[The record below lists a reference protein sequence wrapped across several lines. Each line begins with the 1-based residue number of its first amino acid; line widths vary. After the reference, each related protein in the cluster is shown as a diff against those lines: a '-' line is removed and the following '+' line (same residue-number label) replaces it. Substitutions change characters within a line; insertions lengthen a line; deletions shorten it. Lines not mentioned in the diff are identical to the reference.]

1 MTKKNS
7 MLTEMVNSAESIAIG
22 GHVRPDGDCVGS
34 CLGVYLYLRK
44 HFPDKQ
50 IHVYLESIP
59 DVFHFLKGS
68 EDIFHEIP
76 DNKVYD
82 LFILLDCGD
91 AKRLGF
97 SAPLYENAKKSF
109 CIDHHVSNQA
119 FATENYI
126 EPDASST
133 CELVYNLLGT
143 EEVTF
148 EIAECLYVGMV
159 HDTGVFRH
167 SCTHPSTMCAAA
179 DLMGKGINFTKII
192 TETFDEKTFAQNQV
206 MGYALVNAIQ
216 FQDGWGVASHVD
228 MEQMAV
234 YQVHPKQLDGIVNQL
249 KLTKGADLAVFM
261 YELEKGFYKVSLRST
276 EKIDVSSLAQIF
288 GGGGH
293 ARAAG
298 FGMNGTFT
306 DILEKVKIA
315 ALKQLGN

>member
-1 MTKKNS
+1 
-7 MLTEMVNSAESIAIG
+7 MLTEMVKSAESIAIG

-34 CLGVYLYLRK
+34 CLGVYLYLKK

-59 DVFHFLKGS
+59 EVFQFLKGS
-68 EDIFHEIP
+68 EDILHEIP
-76 DNKVYD
+76 EDKIYD

-91 AKRLGF
+91 AQRLGF
-97 SAPLYENAKKSF
+97 SAPLYENAKTSF

-119 FATENYI
+119 FATKNYI
-126 EPDASST
+126 EPEASST
-133 CELVYNLLGT
+133 CELVYHLLGSDQIS
-143 EEVTF
+143 E
-148 EIAECLYVGMV
+148 EIAECLYVGIV

-167 SCTHPSTMCAAA
+167 SCTHPSTMCVAA
-179 DLMGKGINFTKII
+179 DLMEKGIDFTKII
-192 TETFDEKTFAQNQV
+192 TETFDEKTFAQNQI

-216 FQDGWGVASHVD
+216 FLEGRGVASYVD
-228 MEQMAV
+228 LEKMAEYRV
-234 YQVHPKQLDGIVNQL
+234 QTKQLDGIVNQL

-276 EKIDVSSLAQIF
+276 EAVDVSRLSQIF

-298 FGMNGTFT
+298 FSISGTFAE
-306 DILEKVKIA
+306 ILEKVKAA
-315 ALKQLGN
+315 ALEQLGK

>member
-1 MTKKNS
+1 MTRKNS
-7 MLTEMVNSAESIAIG
+7 MLTEMVKSAETIAIG

-34 CLGVYLYLRK
+34 CLGVYLYLKK

-68 EDIFHEIP
+68 EDILHEIP
-76 DNKVYD
+76 ADKVYD

-91 AKRLGF
+91 AQRLGF
-97 SAPLYENAKKSF
+97 SAPLFERAKTSF

-126 EPDASST
+126 EPEASST
-133 CELVYNLLGT
+133 CELVYHLLGSDQIS
-143 EEVTF
+143 E
-148 EIAECLYVGMV
+148 EIAECLYVGIV

-179 DLMGKGINFTKII
+179 DLMGKGIPFTKII
-192 TETFDEKTFAQNQV
+192 TETFDEKTFAQNQI
-206 MGYALVNAIQ
+206 MGYALINAIQ
-216 FQDGWGVASHVD
+216 FLKGRGVASYVD
-228 MEQMAV
+228 LEQMV
-234 YQVHPKQLDGIVNQL
+234 EYQVQPKQLDGIVNQL

-276 EKIDVSSLAQIF
+276 EAVDVSRLCQTF

-298 FGMNGTFT
+298 FGMRGTFEE
-306 DILEKVKIA
+306 ILEKVKA
-315 ALKQLGN
+315 AAQEQLGK

>member
-1 MTKKNS
+1 
-7 MLTEMVNSAESIAIG
+7 MLTEMVKSAESIAIG

-34 CLGVYLYLRK
+34 CLGVYLYLKK

-59 DVFHFLKGS
+59 EVFQFLKGS
-68 EDIFHEIP
+68 EDILHEIP
-76 DNKVYD
+76 EDKIYD

-91 AKRLGF
+91 AQRLGF
-97 SAPLYENAKKSF
+97 SAPLYENAKTSF

-119 FATENYI
+119 FATKNYI
-126 EPDASST
+126 EPEASST
-133 CELVYNLLGT
+133 CELVYHLLGSDQIS
-143 EEVTF
+143 E
-148 EIAECLYVGMV
+148 EIAECLYVGIV

-167 SCTHPSTMCAAA
+167 SCTHPSTMCVAA
-179 DLMGKGINFTKII
+179 DLMEKGVDFTKII
-192 TETFDEKTFAQNQV
+192 TETFDEKTFAQNQI

-216 FQDGWGVASHVD
+216 FLEGRGVASYVD
-228 MEQMAV
+228 LEKMAEYRV
-234 YQVHPKQLDGIVNQL
+234 QTKQLDGIVNQL

-276 EKIDVSSLAQIF
+276 EAVDVSRLSQIF

-298 FGMNGTFT
+298 FSISGTFAE
-306 DILEKVKIA
+306 ILEKVKAA
-315 ALKQLGN
+315 ALEQLGK

>member
-1 MTKKNS
+1 
-7 MLTEMVNSAESIAIG
+7 MLTEMVKSAETIAIG

-34 CLGVYLYLRK
+34 CLGVYLYLKK

-68 EDIFHEIP
+68 EDILHEIP
-76 DNKVYD
+76 ADKVYD

-91 AKRLGF
+91 AQRLGF
-97 SAPLYENAKKSF
+97 SAPLFERAKTSF

-126 EPDASST
+126 EPEASST
-133 CELVYNLLGT
+133 CELVYHLLGSDQIS
-143 EEVTF
+143 E
-148 EIAECLYVGMV
+148 EIAECLYVGIV

-179 DLMGKGINFTKII
+179 DLMGKGIPFTKII
-192 TETFDEKTFAQNQV
+192 TETFDEKTFAQNQI
-206 MGYALVNAIQ
+206 MGYALINAIQ
-216 FQDGWGVASHVD
+216 FLKGRGVASYVD
-228 MEQMAV
+228 LEQMV
-234 YQVHPKQLDGIVNQL
+234 EYQVQPKQLDGIVNQL

-276 EKIDVSSLAQIF
+276 EAVDVSRLCQTF

-298 FGMNGTFT
+298 FGMRGTFEE
-306 DILEKVKIA
+306 ILEKVKAA
-315 ALKQLGN
+315 ALEQLGK

>member
-1 MTKKNS
+1 
-7 MLTEMVNSAESIAIG
+7 MLTEMVKSAETIAIG

-34 CLGVYLYLRK
+34 CLGVYLYLKK

-50 IHVYLESIP
+50 IHVYLEPIP

-68 EDIFHEIP
+68 EDILHEIP
-76 DNKVYD
+76 ADKVYD

-91 AKRLGF
+91 AQRLGF
-97 SAPLYENAKKSF
+97 SAPLFERAKTSF

-126 EPDASST
+126 EPEASST
-133 CELVYNLLGT
+133 CELVYHLLGSDQIS
-143 EEVTF
+143 E
-148 EIAECLYVGMV
+148 EIAECLYVGIV

-179 DLMGKGINFTKII
+179 DLMGKGIPFTKII
-192 TETFDEKTFAQNQV
+192 TETFDEKTFAQNQI

-216 FQDGWGVASHVD
+216 FLKGRGVASYVD
-228 MEQMAV
+228 LEQMV
-234 YQVHPKQLDGIVNQL
+234 EYRVQPKQLDGIVNQL

-276 EKIDVSSLAQIF
+276 EAVDVSRLCQTF

-298 FGMNGTFT
+298 FGMRGTFAE
-306 DILEKVKIA
+306 ILEKVKAA
-315 ALKQLGN
+315 ALEQLGK

>member
-1 MTKKNS
+1 
-7 MLTEMVNSAESIAIG
+7 MLTEMVKSAETIAIG

-34 CLGVYLYLRK
+34 CLGVYLYLKK

-68 EDIFHEIP
+68 EDILHEIP
-76 DNKVYD
+76 ADKVYD

-91 AKRLGF
+91 AQRLGF
-97 SAPLYENAKKSF
+97 SAPLFERAKTSF

-126 EPDASST
+126 EPEASST
-133 CELVYNLLGT
+133 CELVYHLLGSDQIS
-143 EEVTF
+143 E
-148 EIAECLYVGMV
+148 EIAECLYVGIV
-159 HDTGVFRH
+159 HDTGVFSH

-179 DLMGKGINFTKII
+179 DLMGKGIPFTKII
-192 TETFDEKTFAQNQV
+192 TETFDEKTFAQNQI
-206 MGYALVNAIQ
+206 MGYALINAIQ
-216 FQDGWGVASHVD
+216 FLKGRGVASYVD
-228 MEQMAV
+228 LEQMV
-234 YQVHPKQLDGIVNQL
+234 EYQVQPKQLDGIVNQL

-276 EKIDVSSLAQIF
+276 EAVDVSRLCQTF

-298 FGMNGTFT
+298 FGMRGTFEE
-306 DILEKVKIA
+306 ILEKVKAA
-315 ALKQLGN
+315 ALEQLGK

>member
-1 MTKKNS
+1 
-7 MLTEMVNSAESIAIG
+7 MLTEMVKSAETIAIG

-34 CLGVYLYLRK
+34 CLGVYLYLKK

-68 EDIFHEIP
+68 EDILHEIP
-76 DNKVYD
+76 ADKVYD

-91 AKRLGF
+91 AQRLGF
-97 SAPLYENAKKSF
+97 SAPLFERAKTSF

-126 EPDASST
+126 EPEASST
-133 CELVYNLLGT
+133 CELVYHLLGSDQIS
-143 EEVTF
+143 E
-148 EIAECLYVGMV
+148 EIAECLYVGIV

-179 DLMGKGINFTKII
+179 DLMGKGIPFTKII
-192 TETFDEKTFAQNQV
+192 TETFDEKTFAQNQI
-206 MGYALVNAIQ
+206 MGYALINAIQ
-216 FQDGWGVASHVD
+216 FLKGRGVASYVD
-228 MEQMAV
+228 LEQMV
-234 YQVHPKQLDGIVNQL
+234 EYQVQPKQLDGIVNQL

-276 EKIDVSSLAQIF
+276 EAVDVSRLCQTF

-298 FGMNGTFT
+298 FGMRGTFEE
-306 DILEKVKIA
+306 ILEKVKA
-315 ALKQLGN
+315 AAQEQLGK

>member
-1 MTKKNS
+1 
-7 MLTEMVNSAESIAIG
+7 MLTEMVKSAETIAIG

-34 CLGVYLYLRK
+34 CLGVYLYLKK

-68 EDIFHEIP
+68 EDILHEIP
-76 DNKVYD
+76 ADKVYD

-91 AKRLGF
+91 AQRLGF
-97 SAPLYENAKKSF
+97 SAPLFERAKTSF

-126 EPDASST
+126 EPEASST
-133 CELVYNLLGT
+133 CELVYHLLGSDQIS
-143 EEVTF
+143 E
-148 EIAECLYVGMV
+148 EIAECLYVGIV

-179 DLMGKGINFTKII
+179 DLMGKGIPFTKII
-192 TETFDEKTFAQNQV
+192 TETFDEKTFAQNQI
-206 MGYALVNAIQ
+206 MGYALINAIQ
-216 FQDGWGVASHVD
+216 FLKGRGVASYVD
-228 MEQMAV
+228 LEQMV
-234 YQVHPKQLDGIVNQL
+234 EYQVQPKQLDGIVNQL

-276 EKIDVSSLAQIF
+276 EAVDVSRLCQTF

-298 FGMNGTFT
+298 FGMRGTFAE
-306 DILEKVKIA
+306 ILEKVKAA
-315 ALKQLGN
+315 ALEQLGK

>member
-1 MTKKNS
+1 
-7 MLTEMVNSAESIAIG
+7 MLTEMVKSAETIAIG

-34 CLGVYLYLRK
+34 CLGVYLYLKK

-50 IHVYLESIP
+50 IHVYLEPIP

-68 EDIFHEIP
+68 EDILHEIP
-76 DNKVYD
+76 ADKVYD

-91 AKRLGF
+91 AQRLGF
-97 SAPLYENAKKSF
+97 SAPLFERAKTSF

-126 EPDASST
+126 EPEASST
-133 CELVYNLLGT
+133 CELVYHLLGSDQIS
-143 EEVTF
+143 E
-148 EIAECLYVGMV
+148 EIAECLYVGIV

-179 DLMGKGINFTKII
+179 DLMGKGIPFTKII
-192 TETFDEKTFAQNQV
+192 TETFDEKTFAQNQI
-206 MGYALVNAIQ
+206 MGYALINAIQ
-216 FQDGWGVASHVD
+216 FLKGRGVASYVD
-228 MEQMAV
+228 LEQMV
-234 YQVHPKQLDGIVNQL
+234 EYQVQPKQLDGIVNQL

-276 EKIDVSSLAQIF
+276 EAVDVSRLCQTF

-298 FGMNGTFT
+298 FGMRGTFEE
-306 DILEKVKIA
+306 ILEKVKAA
-315 ALKQLGN
+315 ALEQLGK

>member
-1 MTKKNS
+1 
-7 MLTEMVNSAESIAIG
+7 MLTEMVKSAETIAIG

-34 CLGVYLYLRK
+34 CLGVYLYLKK

-68 EDIFHEIP
+68 EDILHEIP
-76 DNKVYD
+76 ADKIYD

-91 AKRLGF
+91 AQRLGF
-97 SAPLYENAKKSF
+97 SAPLFERAKTSF

-126 EPDASST
+126 EPEASST
-133 CELVYNLLGT
+133 CELVYHLLGSDQIS
-143 EEVTF
+143 E
-148 EIAECLYVGMV
+148 EIAECLYVGIV

-167 SCTHPSTMCAAA
+167 SCTHPSTMCVAA
-179 DLMGKGINFTKII
+179 DLMGKGIPFTKII
-192 TETFDEKTFAQNQV
+192 TETFDEKTFAQNQI

-216 FQDGWGVASHVD
+216 FLKGRGVASYVD
-228 MEQMAV
+228 LEQMV
-234 YQVHPKQLDGIVNQL
+234 EYQVQPKQLDGIVNQL

-276 EKIDVSSLAQIF
+276 EAVDVSRLCQTF

-298 FGMNGTFT
+298 FGMRGTFAE
-306 DILEKVKIA
+306 ILEKVKAA
-315 ALKQLGN
+315 ALEQLGK

>member
-1 MTKKNS
+1 
-7 MLTEMVNSAESIAIG
+7 MLTEMVKSAETIAIG

-34 CLGVYLYLRK
+34 CLGVYLYLKK

-59 DVFHFLKGS
+59 DVFLFLKGS
-68 EDIFHEIP
+68 EDILHEIP
-76 DNKVYD
+76 ADKVYD

-91 AKRLGF
+91 AQRLGF
-97 SAPLYENAKKSF
+97 SAPLFECAKTSF

-126 EPDASST
+126 EPEASST
-133 CELVYNLLGT
+133 CELVYHLLGSDQIS
-143 EEVTF
+143 E
-148 EIAECLYVGMV
+148 EIAECLYVGIV

-179 DLMGKGINFTKII
+179 DLMGKGIPFTKII
-192 TETFDEKTFAQNQV
+192 TETFDEKTFAQNQI

-216 FQDGWGVASHVD
+216 FLKGRGVASYVD
-228 MEQMAV
+228 LEQMV
-234 YQVHPKQLDGIVNQL
+234 EYRVQPKQLDGIVNQL

-276 EKIDVSSLAQIF
+276 EAVDVSRLCQTF

-298 FGMNGTFT
+298 FGMRGTFAE
-306 DILEKVKIA
+306 ILEKVKAA
-315 ALKQLGN
+315 ALEQLGK

>member
-1 MTKKNS
+1 
-7 MLTEMVNSAESIAIG
+7 MLTEMVKSAETIAIG

-34 CLGVYLYLRK
+34 CLGVYLYLKK

-68 EDIFHEIP
+68 EDILHEIP
-76 DNKVYD
+76 ADKIYD

-91 AKRLGF
+91 AQRLGF
-97 SAPLYENAKKSF
+97 SAPLFERAKTSF

-126 EPDASST
+126 EPEASST
-133 CELVYNLLGT
+133 CELVYHLLGSDQIS
-143 EEVTF
+143 E
-148 EIAECLYVGMV
+148 EIAECLYVGIV

-179 DLMGKGINFTKII
+179 DLMGKGIPFTKII
-192 TETFDEKTFAQNQV
+192 TETFDEKTFAQNQI

-216 FQDGWGVASHVD
+216 FLKGRGVASYVD
-228 MEQMAV
+228 LEQMV
-234 YQVHPKQLDGIVNQL
+234 EYQVQPKQLDGIVNQL

-276 EKIDVSSLAQIF
+276 EAVDVSRLCQTF

-298 FGMNGTFT
+298 FGMRGTFAE
-306 DILEKVKIA
+306 ILEKVKAA
-315 ALKQLGN
+315 ALEQLGK

>member
-1 MTKKNS
+1 
-7 MLTEMVNSAESIAIG
+7 MLTEMAKSAETIAIG

-34 CLGVYLYLRK
+34 CLGVYLYLKK

-68 EDIFHEIP
+68 EDILHEIP
-76 DNKVYD
+76 ADKVYD

-91 AKRLGF
+91 AQRLGF
-97 SAPLYENAKKSF
+97 SAPLFERAKTSF

-126 EPDASST
+126 EPEASST
-133 CELVYNLLGT
+133 CELVYHLLGSDQIS
-143 EEVTF
+143 E
-148 EIAECLYVGMV
+148 EIAECLYVGIV

-179 DLMGKGINFTKII
+179 DLMGKGIPFTKII
-192 TETFDEKTFAQNQV
+192 TETFDEKTFAQNQI
-206 MGYALVNAIQ
+206 MGYALINAIQ
-216 FQDGWGVASHVD
+216 FLKGRGVASYVD
-228 MEQMAV
+228 LEQMV
-234 YQVHPKQLDGIVNQL
+234 EYQVQPKQLDGIVNQL

-276 EKIDVSSLAQIF
+276 EAVDVSRLCQTF

-298 FGMNGTFT
+298 FGMRGTFEE
-306 DILEKVKIA
+306 ILEKVKAA
-315 ALKQLGN
+315 ALEQLGK

>member
-1 MTKKNS
+1 
-7 MLTEMVNSAESIAIG
+7 MLTEMVKSAETIAIG

-34 CLGVYLYLRK
+34 CLGVYLYLKK

-68 EDIFHEIP
+68 EDILHEIP
-76 DNKVYD
+76 VDKVYD

-91 AKRLGF
+91 AQRLGF
-97 SAPLYENAKKSF
+97 SAPLFERAKTSF

-126 EPDASST
+126 EPEASST
-133 CELVYNLLGT
+133 CELVYHLLGSDQIS
-143 EEVTF
+143 E
-148 EIAECLYVGMV
+148 EIAECLYVGIV

-179 DLMGKGINFTKII
+179 DLMGKGIPFTKII
-192 TETFDEKTFAQNQV
+192 TETFDEKTFAQNQI

-216 FQDGWGVASHVD
+216 FLKGRGVASYVNL
-228 MEQMAV
+228 EQMAE
-234 YQVHPKQLDGIVNQL
+234 YQVQPKQLDGIVNQL

-276 EKIDVSSLAQIF
+276 EAVDVSRLCQTF

-298 FGMNGTFT
+298 FGMRGTFAE
-306 DILEKVKIA
+306 ILEKVKAA
-315 ALKQLGN
+315 ALEQLGK

>member
-1 MTKKNS
+1 
-7 MLTEMVNSAESIAIG
+7 MLTEMVKSAETIAIG

-34 CLGVYLYLRK
+34 CLGVYLYLKK

-68 EDIFHEIP
+68 EDILHEIP
-76 DNKVYD
+76 VDKVYD

-91 AKRLGF
+91 AQRLGF
-97 SAPLYENAKKSF
+97 SAPLFERAKTSF

-126 EPDASST
+126 EPEASST
-133 CELVYNLLGT
+133 CELVYHLLGSDQIS
-143 EEVTF
+143 E
-148 EIAECLYVGMV
+148 EIAECLYVGIV

-179 DLMGKGINFTKII
+179 DLMGKGIPFTKII
-192 TETFDEKTFAQNQV
+192 TETFDEKTFAQNQI

-216 FQDGWGVASHVD
+216 FLKGRGVASYVD
-228 MEQMAV
+228 LEQMAE
-234 YQVHPKQLDGIVNQL
+234 YQVQPKQLDGIVNQL

-276 EKIDVSSLAQIF
+276 EAVDVSRLCQTF

-298 FGMNGTFT
+298 FGMRGTFAE
-306 DILEKVKIA
+306 ILEKVKAA
-315 ALKQLGN
+315 ALEQLGK

>member
-1 MTKKNS
+1 
-7 MLTEMVNSAESIAIG
+7 MLTEMVKSAESIAIS

-34 CLGVYLYLRK
+34 CLGVYLYLKK

-59 DVFHFLKGS
+59 EVFQFLKGS
-68 EDIFHEIP
+68 EDILHEIP
-76 DNKVYD
+76 EDKIYD

-91 AKRLGF
+91 AQRLGF
-97 SAPLYENAKKSF
+97 SAPLYENAKTSF

-119 FATENYI
+119 FATKNYI
-126 EPDASST
+126 EPEASST
-133 CELVYNLLGT
+133 CELVYHLLGSDQIS
-143 EEVTF
+143 E
-148 EIAECLYVGMV
+148 EIAECLYVGIV

-167 SCTHPSTMCAAA
+167 SCTHPSTMCVAA
-179 DLMGKGINFTKII
+179 DLMEKGIDFTKII
-192 TETFDEKTFAQNQV
+192 TETFDEKTFAQNQI

-216 FQDGWGVASHVD
+216 FLKGRGVASYVD
-228 MEQMAV
+228 LEKMAEYRV
-234 YQVHPKQLDGIVNQL
+234 QTKQLDGIVNQL

-276 EKIDVSSLAQIF
+276 EAVDVSRLSQIF

-298 FGMNGTFT
+298 FSMSGTFAE
-306 DILEKVKIA
+306 ILEKVKAA
-315 ALKQLGN
+315 ALEQLGK

>member
-1 MTKKNS
+1 
-7 MLTEMVNSAESIAIG
+7 MLTEMVKSAETIAIG

-34 CLGVYLYLRK
+34 CLGVYLYLKK

-68 EDIFHEIP
+68 EDILHEIP
-76 DNKVYD
+76 ADKVYD

-91 AKRLGF
+91 AQRLGF
-97 SAPLYENAKKSF
+97 SAPLFERAKTSF

-126 EPDASST
+126 EPEASST
-133 CELVYNLLGT
+133 CELVYHLLGSDQIS
-143 EEVTF
+143 E
-148 EIAECLYVGMV
+148 EIAECLYVGIV

-179 DLMGKGINFTKII
+179 DLMGKGIPFTKII
-192 TETFDEKTFAQNQV
+192 TETFDEKTFAQNQI
-206 MGYALVNAIQ
+206 MGYALINAIQ
-216 FQDGWGVASHVD
+216 FLKGRGVASYVD
-228 MEQMAV
+228 LEQMV
-234 YQVHPKQLDGIVNQL
+234 EYQVQPKQLDGIVNQL

-276 EKIDVSSLAQIF
+276 EAVDASRLCQTF

-298 FGMNGTFT
+298 FGMRGTFAE
-306 DILEKVKIA
+306 ILEKVKA
-315 ALKQLGN
+315 AAQEQLGK